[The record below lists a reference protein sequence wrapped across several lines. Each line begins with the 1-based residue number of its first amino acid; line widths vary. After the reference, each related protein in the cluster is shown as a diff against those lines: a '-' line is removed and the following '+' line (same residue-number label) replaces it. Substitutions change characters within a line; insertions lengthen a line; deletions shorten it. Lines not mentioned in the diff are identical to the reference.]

1 MDWSWLQGLFGGG
14 GGGAPSTSVI
24 DPLDVP
30 LDQMA
35 QAKIAGGSP
44 YEQDR
49 LAQITQGLAQ
59 APGGMDKFAKR
70 LGGMGEKMVL
80 NGLGQ
85 QPPQQVIPR
94 PPMPSGAQLRGG
106 GGPVVGTGAGLQPG
120 NPEQRAREEAQKR
133 QGRYMFMP
141 SLY

>member
-14 GGGAPSTSVI
+14 GVPSAGVI
-24 DPLDVP
+24 DPLDIP

-59 APGGMDKFAKR
+59 APGGMDRFTKR
-70 LGGMGEKMVL
+70 LGGIGEKMVL
-80 NGLGQ
+80 NGLSQ
-85 QPPQQVIPR
+85 QPTQVVPR
-94 PPMPSGAQLRGG
+94 PAGPAPSGAQLRGG
-106 GGPVVGTGAGLQPG
+106 GGPLVGTGAGLQPR